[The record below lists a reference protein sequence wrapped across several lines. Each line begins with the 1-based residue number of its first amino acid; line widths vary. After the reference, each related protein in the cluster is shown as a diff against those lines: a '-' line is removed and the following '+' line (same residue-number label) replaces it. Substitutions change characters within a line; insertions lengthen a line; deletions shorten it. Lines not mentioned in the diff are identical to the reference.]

1 MQRVERSIHLH
12 QNIVQD
18 LPVYSTPGISTAD
31 QPTGHEG
38 TPDPEQVY
46 LRAAGGGRGRG
57 QPLPVARGPF
67 TLVLHLGVTLD
78 DLG

>member
-1 MQRVERSIHLH
+1 MERSTHLH
-12 QNIVQD
+12 QNIVLD
-18 LPVYSTPGISTAD
+18 LPVDSTPGIATAD

-38 TPDPEQVY
+38 TPDPEQVC